1 MRPSARSFSI
11 VATATLWLVPM
22 VVQAQT
28 PPPPPPPPAAPP
40 APATTYYAPAAPVA
54 QPAPPP
60 PAVVVAPEGGPTDHD
75 LVVGRWG
82 IEAKQVGVFQ
92 RSPGND
98 PACDGGTD
106 CPLRLN
112 AFSLRRWHSPT
123 YAWNAGLVLGIGGGS
138 RSQMG
143 MTRSWDTYFG
153 FGPTVGASFLL
164 TSWKHLAVS
173 ASPQLDFVFF
183 MPRGSGSKTFLIN
196 ARGLVEGELH
206 LGFIGLPELSV
217 GTASGLVVGF
227 RGVTKPTANP
237 GGLAT
242 QWDIGF
248 SGPQSLW
255 GLVTN
260 VYLRFYF

>member
-1 MRPSARSFSI
+1 MRATARSFFI
-11 VATATLWLVPM
+11 AATTCLLFVPATVH
-22 VVQAQT
+22 AQT
-28 PPPPPPPPAAPP
+28 PPPP
-40 APATTYYAPAAPVA
+40 
-54 QPAPPP
+54 APPP
-60 PAVVVAPEGGPTDHD
+60 PPPTTVYAPTPAPEPVGAPAPMGAGEAGPTDHD

-98 PACDGGTD
+98 PACDGATD

-112 AFSLRRWHSPT
+112 ALSVRRWHTPT
-123 YAWNAGLVLGIGGGS
+123 YAWTAGLVLGLGGGS
-138 RSQMG
+138 RNQAG

-173 ASPQLDFVFF
+173 LSPQLDFVFF

-196 ARGLVEGELH
+196 ARGLFEGELH
-206 LGFIGLPELSV
+206 MGFIGLPELSV
-217 GTASGLVVGF
+217 GLTSGLTVGF
-227 RGVTKPTANP
+227 RGVTKPEANP

-260 VYLRFYF
+260 MYVRFYF

>member
-1 MRPSARSFSI
+1 MRASARKFLFA
-11 VATATLWLVPM
+11 ATACLCLVSAAAHG
-22 VVQAQT
+22 QA
-28 PPPPPPPPAAPP
+28 PAPPPPPPPAAPP
-40 APATTYYAPAAPVA
+40 TVYMPTTAEPVPQPPAA
-54 QPAPPP
+54 APT
-60 PAVVVAPEGGPTDHD
+60 AGEVGASDHD

-82 IEAKQVGVFQ
+82 VEARQVGVFQ

-98 PACDGGTD
+98 PSCTTAD

-112 AFSLRRWHSPT
+112 AFSVRRWSTAT
-123 YAWNAGLVLGIGGGS
+123 YAWTAGLVLGVGGGS
-138 RSQMG
+138 RNDMG
-143 MTRSWDTYFG
+143 MTRKWDTYFG
-153 FGPTVGASFLL
+153 LGPTVGASFLL

-173 ASPQLDFVFF
+173 LSPGLDFVFF
-183 MPRGSGSKTFLIN
+183 LPRGSGSKTFLIN

-206 LGFIGLPELSV
+206 MGFIGLPELSIGV
-217 GTASGLVVGF
+217 ASGLVIGF
-227 RGVTKPTANP
+227 RGVTNAAMNP

-260 VYLRFYF
+260 MYLRFYF

>member
-1 MRPSARSFSI
+1 MRAYARSFLFA
-11 VATATLWLVPM
+11 ATATLWLVPM
-22 VVQAQT
+22 VVHAQT
-28 PPPPPPPPAAPP
+28 PAPPPPPPPTVYAPVPPQPQAAPP
-40 APATTYYAPAAPVA
+40 AVAPAAPAMV
-54 QPAPPP
+54 P
-60 PAVVVAPEGGPTDHD
+60 APEGSPTDHD

-82 IEAKQVGVFQ
+82 LEARQFGVFQ

-98 PACDGGTD
+98 PACDGATD

-112 AFSLRRWHSPT
+112 AFSVRRWHTPT

-143 MTRSWDTYFG
+143 MTRSWDTYLG

-173 ASPQLDFVFF
+173 LSPQLDFVFF
-183 MPRGSGSKTFLIN
+183 MPRGSGAKTFVIN
-196 ARGLVEGELH
+196 ARGLFEGELH
-206 LGFIGLPELSV
+206 MGFIGLPELSV
-217 GTASGLVVGF
+217 GMASGLVVGF
-227 RGVTKPTANP
+227 RGVTNAAASP